1 LGVSGRRW
9 CAKRALGVAVLVSLQ
24 AVAQADLVE
33 NFDAG
38 TALPA
43 GWVNGGSGHSTM
55 ATHYN
60 SPPYARSLAAG
71 QWLQTPSVDYP
82 TNLSFYVDAS
92 NAGNGKTATVD
103 YSLDGGATWT
113 LLAGFAVSTAG
124 STRNFPLV
132 SSPNL
137 SASAGVRFR
146 FNSTFAT
153 WYLDDVLVQ
162 TGSSPFSDVPP
173 TLRVEPAET
182 NRLVLT
188 GEEVRIEVR
197 VAETDGD
204 EITLTGIDLPAG
216 SVFDPNPLMGTA
228 PLTNVFAWTPIAP
241 GAYTMAF
248 VAEDKD
254 GEDRIHL
261 TLTVYETDPT
271 LLLFEDFDASTEVQP
286 GWINDGTLNQ
296 SDVAHYSSAPNCRAM
311 RTGTTLVTPP
321 VDYPTN
327 LSFYVDASNAGN
339 GQTAWVEYRIGE
351 GEWIALGSFVVRTTG
366 AIESFNLL
374 NLPDYEE
381 SPGVQFRFSS
391 TFMTW
396 YLDDVLVRGG
406 QIANQPP
413 RLAPIGPQM
422 VAPGQTLS
430 VEVSALDY
438 DGHEIALTASNLPP
452 GAVFDATT
460 GVGSVSS
467 VLVFA
472 PQESDVGETYETTF
486 TAEDVD
492 GATSETVE
500 IAVYERLVGFALA
513 GAEALESAGEQRVAV
528 VLSSPADVT
537 VEVSLGG
544 NATPGVEGDY
554 EILAT
559 NLIFTADGSTTQY
572 LEVAIF
578 DDDEREG
585 PETIVLALTN
595 AVGAHIGPIG
605 THVLTILDNDV
616 VFLERF
622 DSDPGWS
629 TQGAWAFGRPLG
641 GGGAYGYPD
650 PTSGYTGTNVYGYN
664 LAGDYPNNMAVTL
677 YLTTPAIDCS
687 RFRNVRLEFWRWLGV
702 EYSIYDQACIQIS
715 TDRRNWTDV
724 WRHNGGAITDSQWT
738 RMSYD
743 IAAVA
748 DGQSSVYIRWGM
760 GPTDYA
766 WNYCGW
772 NIDDVS
778 LEGEAV
784 TNALFRFSAAQYVV
798 REGAAAAEV
807 VVQRMGLTDIEASIR
822 LATVDGTATA
832 GEDYEAIDEVLT
844 FDPGER
850 SRTVWISLLDDVAVE
865 GDETIHLSLIPTGS
879 GDVAEPSAAML
890 VIQDDESPGAAL
902 PFFDGFESGGLA
914 SDWTATSTGA
924 GRIRVDAGY
933 DAPFEGMRQ
942 ACLDTTQYNR
952 YGLNELI
959 LTVDL
964 SGQTN
969 AVLDFQEANYDYEA
983 QPMPEWFQGS
993 VNADGV
999 AISADGWNWYRI
1011 VEMPRYGYSYG
1022 YTNRVLS
1029 LSALAAANGLAA
1041 DSHFKIKFQQYDRYP
1056 LPTYG
1061 RCFDNVQV
1069 YDPAQVADIRL
1080 SVVESEDPVLPGTEL
1095 VYALV
1100 VSNAGPL
1107 AAEGVVASNRIPAGL
1122 ELVSATSSQ
1131 GECIVDGDGV
1141 AASLGALAKGGF
1153 ATVWIT
1159 VATSEPGSI
1168 TNWAQAWSDG
1178 FDPYRTNNGV
1188 ESVTVVDERGGTLE
1202 WELESAELQES
1213 AGTVRFHVVRTGPTY
1228 GEISVGYATADGTA
1242 VAGQDYAAASGRLV
1256 LASGQTRAFVDI
1268 VIINDSLDEPTETFT
1283 ISLFDPDGGAEL
1295 GERIQMVLSILDDD
1309 GAAAFPFHES
1319 FESGALTNY
1328 WRTYSSGLGQ
1338 IAITTNHA
1346 PQDGEFHAA
1355 MDAAGWGTAS
1365 LNELVLTVDL
1375 AGKQGVT
1382 LSFWHRKFD
1391 DYPHTMP
1398 ATFSGHHN
1406 SDGVAISANGTNWV
1420 KVQGL
1425 TTAEGASNGYVRFEV
1440 ALDPIVA
1447 ARGLTYTSTFKIKF
1461 QQFDYYPIP
1470 WRGAAFDNLSLFA
1483 RPGEFRFSS
1492 SAYSVGESG
1501 GEFTVNVERVNG
1513 SLGEATVHVA
1523 TADGTATAGLDYVP
1537 TNGILAFADGV
1548 TTGAFVVAIL
1558 EDDLDEPTETVLLT
1572 LSDPTGG
1579 TTLAAPS
1586 NAVLSI
1592 QDNDGPGIVVLGA
1605 DSYTAGEGD
1614 GSISIPVLR
1623 LGGADGEVSVEFS
1636 AAGGTATDGLDFA
1649 ATNGVLIF
1657 ADGVV
1662 SQSFAIV
1669 LFDDDE
1675 FEETET
1681 VLIALG
1687 SPTGGASIG
1696 EPSSAI
1702 LYLFDD
1708 EDPHYEY
1715 YRDAHGKTGTA
1726 LRESLNGIIGNNS
1739 ILTYDT
1745 IWAVLQDSDECPTN
1759 SLEVLLAYM
1768 QKGRDKFNNGGS
1780 LGQWNREHVWPQ
1792 SRGFPGGPAVS
1803 IPPSV
1808 DAHNL
1813 KPTDVYVNG
1822 QRGNKVFE
1830 RGGNPVAGTPETCRT
1845 TSTTFEPPDA
1855 SKGDVARI
1863 LFYMDVRYAGG
1874 KANEPN
1880 LELVDSVEA
1889 SGAQMGKLSTLIEW
1903 HFQDPPD
1910 DFEQRRNERIHAWQ
1924 GNRNPFIDHPE
1935 WVLEIWDYTKAI
1947 ATLAGQGGS
1956 IAPENPHVRYH
1967 SGQRFEIQPAPYWT
1981 IADVRTNGVSLGA
1994 DYGSSSYA
2002 FVWSP
2007 VVATGLV
2014 EAVFAPDLAPL
2025 GTPLWWLAEQGFD
2038 GDFALAELGDPDED
2052 GMPTWKE
2059 FLANTDPKDD
2069 RSLLQFEHVQSD
2081 LAAGE
2086 TVLRWQSASN
2096 RTYSIWRS
2104 AHLPDGFAHRIATNL
2119 PAHPPVNAY
2128 TDAVDN
2134 AEALFYRIEVA
2145 PAPP

>member
-1 LGVSGRRW
+1 M
-9 CAKRALGVAVLVSLQ
+9 VA
-24 AVAQADLVE
+24 AADLSE
-33 NFDAG
+33 NFDSG

-43 GWVNGGSGHSTM
+43 GWVNGGST
-55 ATHYN
+55 AWNNPAHYS
-60 SPPYARSLAAG
+60 SPPYCRALASG
-71 QWLQTPSVDYP
+71 QSLQTPPVDYP
-82 TNLSFYVDAS
+82 TNLSFHVDAS

-103 YSLDGGATWT
+103 YSLDGGATWG
-113 LLAGFAVSTAG
+113 LLASFTVSTAG
-124 STRNFPLV
+124 STRHYPLNGT
-132 SSPNL
+132 PNL
-137 SASAGVRFR
+137 SATEGVRFR

-162 TGSSPFSDVPP
+162 TGPPPFSDVPP
-173 TLRVEPAET
+173 TLSLEPSET

-216 SVFDPNPLMGTA
+216 SSFDPNPLMGTA
-228 PLTNVFAWTPIAP
+228 PLTHTFTWTPVAP

-271 LLLFEDFDASTEVQP
+271 ILLFEDFDASTELPEGWENEGSQP
-286 GWINDGTLNQ
+286 WQNM
-296 SDVAHYSSAPNCRAM
+296 AHYSSAPNCRAL
-311 RTGTTLVTPP
+311 GTNAALVTPP

-327 LSFYVDASNAGN
+327 LSFYADASNAGN

-351 GEWIALGSFVVRTTG
+351 GEWMALGSFVVRTTG

-374 NLPDYEE
+374 DVPGYEE

-396 YLDDVLVRGG
+396 YLDDVMVRGG

-422 VAPGQTLS
+422 AAPGQVLS
-430 VEVSALDY
+430 VVVSALDY
-438 DGHEIALTASNLPP
+438 DGHDITLTASHLPP

-460 GVGSVSS
+460 GVGSVSG

-472 PQESDVGETYETTF
+472 PQESDVGQIYETTF

-492 GATSETVE
+492 GSTSETVE
-500 IAVYERLVGFALA
+500 IAVYERLVGFSLA
-513 GAEALESAGEQRVAV
+513 VSEALESAGEQRLAV
-528 VLSSPADVT
+528 GLSSPADVT

-544 NATPGVEGDY
+544 SATPGEEGDY

-559 NLIFTADGSTTQY
+559 NLVFTADGSTTQY

-585 PETIVLALTN
+585 PETIVLVLTN
-595 AVGAHIGPIG
+595 AAGAQIGPIG

-616 VFLERF
+616 VFLEPF
-622 DSDPGWS
+622 DSNPGWS

-664 LAGDYPNNMAVTL
+664 LAGDYPNSLAVTL

-702 EYSIYDQACIQIS
+702 EQSLYDHACIQIS

-724 WRHNGGAITDSQWT
+724 WRHNGGAITDWQWT
-738 RMSYD
+738 HVSYD
-743 IAAVA
+743 ISAVA
-748 DGQSSVYIRWGM
+748 DGQSSVYLRWGM
-760 GPTDYA
+760 GPTDVA
-766 WNYCGW
+766 WTYCGW

-784 TNALFRFSAAQYVV
+784 TNAMFRFSAAQYVA

-807 VVQRMGLTDIEASIR
+807 GIQRIGLTDIEAHIR
-822 LATVDGTATA
+822 LATTDGTATA
-832 GEDYEAIDEVLT
+832 GEDYEAVDEVLT
-844 FDPGER
+844 FAPGER
-850 SRTVWISLLDDVAVE
+850 SRTVWIPLLDDVDVE
-865 GDETIHLSLIPTGS
+865 GDETVILRLIPTGT
-879 GDVAEPSAAML
+879 GDVAEPSAVTL
-890 VIQDDESPGAAL
+890 VIQDDESPGATL
-902 PFFDGFESGGLA
+902 PFFDGFEAGEFSA
-914 SDWTATSTGA
+914 DWTAVSTGA

-952 YGLNELI
+952 HGLNELI

-1011 VEMPRYGYSYG
+1011 VEMPPYGYSDG

-1029 LSALAAANGLAA
+1029 LSALAAANGLAP

-1056 LPTYG
+1056 LPIYG

-1080 SVVESEDPVLPGTEL
+1080 TVVESEDPVLPGTEL

-1107 AAEGVVASNRIPAGL
+1107 AAEGVMASNRIAAGL
-1122 ELVSATSSQ
+1122 EWVSAVSSQ
-1131 GECIVDGDGV
+1131 GECIVDGEEV
-1141 AASLGALAKGGF
+1141 TASLGALAKGGF

-1159 VATSEPGSI
+1159 VATPEPGSI
-1168 TNWAQAWSDG
+1168 TNWARAWSDG

-1188 ESVTVVDERGGTLE
+1188 ETVTVVDERGGTLE

-1256 LASGQTRAFVDI
+1256 LASGQTQAFVDI
-1268 VIINDSLDEPTETFT
+1268 VITNDSLDEPTETFT
-1283 ISLFDPDGGAEL
+1283 LSLFDPDGGAEL
-1295 GERIQMVLSILDDD
+1295 GERVQLVVSILDDD
-1309 GAAAFPFHES
+1309 GVAAFPFHES

-1328 WRTYSSGLGQ
+1328 WRTYSSGMGQ
-1338 IAITTNHA
+1338 MAITTNHG
-1346 PQDGEFHAA
+1346 PPEGEFHLT
-1355 MDAAGWGTAS
+1355 MDTEGWGTAS

-1375 AGKQGVT
+1375 AGQQGVT

-1391 DYPHTMP
+1391 DWPHTMP
-1398 ATFSGHHN
+1398 ATFSGRHN
-1406 SDGVAISANGTNWV
+1406 SDGVAMSADGTNWV

-1425 TTAEGASNGYVRFEV
+1425 TAAEGASNGYVRFEV
-1440 ALDPIVA
+1440 ALDPITA
-1447 ARGLTYTSTFKIKF
+1447 ARGLTYHSAFKIKF

-1470 WRGAAFDNLSLFA
+1470 WRGAAFDNIALFA

-1492 SAYSVGESG
+1492 AAYSVGESG
-1501 GEFTVNVERVNG
+1501 GDFVVNVERVNG
-1513 SLGEATVHVA
+1513 SLGEATVRVA
-1523 TADGTATAGLDYVP
+1523 TAAGTATAGLDYVP
-1537 TNGILAFADGV
+1537 ASGVLTFADGV

-1558 EDDLDEPTETVLLT
+1558 EDDLDEPTETVLLA

-1592 QDNDGPGIVVLGA
+1592 HDNDGPGIIVLGA
-1605 DSYTAGEGD
+1605 DSFIAGEGD
-1614 GSISIPVLR
+1614 GTIAIPVLR

-1636 AAGGTATDGLDFA
+1636 AVGGTATDGLDFA
-1649 ATNGVLIF
+1649 ATNGVLTF

-1662 SQSFAIV
+1662 SQSFTIV

-1681 VLIALG
+1681 VWIAL
-1687 SPTGGASIG
+1687 SSSTGGASIG

-1813 KPTDVYVNG
+1813 KPTDVDVNS

-1830 RGGNPVAGTPETCRT
+1830 RGGNPVPGTPETCRT
-1845 TSTTFEPPDA
+1845 TATTFEPPDA

-1910 DFEQRRNERIHAWQ
+1910 DFEQRRNDRIHSWQ

-1935 WVLEIWDYTKAI
+1935 WVLEIWEYNLGL
-1947 ATLAGQGGS
+1947 ATLAGRGGS
-1956 IAPENPHVRYH
+1956 IAPENPQVRYH
-1967 SGQRFEIQPAPYWT
+1967 SNQRFEIHPEPYWT
-1981 IADVRTNGVSLGA
+1981 IADIRTNGVSLGA
-1994 DYGSSSYA
+1994 DYGTSSYA
-2002 FVWSP
+2002 FVWGP
-2007 VVATGLV
+2007 VVSTGLV
-2014 EAVFAPDLAPL
+2014 EAVFAPQRAAL
-2025 GTPLWWLAEQGFD
+2025 GTPLWWLAEQGYDDDFD
-2038 GDFALAELGDPDED
+2038 LAELDDPDED
-2052 GMPTWKE
+2052 GMATWRE
-2059 FLANTDPKDD
+2059 FLANTDPNDPL
-2069 RSLLQFEHVQSD
+2069 SLLHFERVQPD

-2086 TVLRWQSASN
+2086 TVLRWQSASD
-2096 RTYSIWRS
+2096 RVYSIWRS
-2104 AHLPDGFAHRIATNL
+2104 ADLSDGFEHRIATNL
-2119 PAHPPVNAY
+2119 PATPPVNVY
-2128 TDAVDN
+2128 TDAVDG
-2134 AEALFYRIEVA
+2134 AEAQFYLIEAGPEDEVA
-2145 PAPP
+2145 P